1 MSKDYREK
9 DVKGIITDVT
19 NMKPKPCKVT
29 VRMTSDRIGQT
40 LSLSAFNI
48 MISIPLESVKDI
60 IRVSEK
66 GGDRDR

>member
-9 DVKGIITDVT
+9 DVKGIIADGKS
-19 NMKPKPCKVT
+19 MKFTPCEVT
-29 VRMTSDRIGQT
+29 VRMTSDRIGQS

-48 MISIPLESVKDI
+48 MISIPLESVQDI
-60 IRVSEK
+60 IRISEK